1 MAATARDFNR
11 VQSRN
16 VLLSD
21 CPNNHNSKL
30 QRALAYLMKL
40 YCVGCGPGDPE
51 LLTVRAV
58 NLIKSAE
65 VIFAPTAREGKPSI
79 ALSVVDQYVDR
90 SAKTVSLVF
99 PMVKDRESLKD
110 YWKRNAAEIAAAV
123 RTGKK
128 VVYLTVGDPALYST
142 WIYIHRELKKDYPD
156 VEIEIVPGV
165 ASLFAIANKAKI
177 SLAEG
182 DETVA
187 IVPACYDMER
197 VRRTA
202 NACDTVI
209 FLKDGRY
216 FDNVIAMLGEAGFP
230 DDATLAI
237 AQDVDSE
244 GEILELTKLADQ
256 RGRKGPT
263 EKYFSI
269 MVAKKN
275 AR

>member
-1 MAATARDFNR
+1 
-11 VQSRN
+11 
-16 VLLSD
+16 
-21 CPNNHNSKL
+21 
-30 QRALAYLMKL
+30 MKL
-40 YCVGCGPGDPE
+40 FCVGCGPGDPE

-79 ALSVVDQYVDR
+79 ALSVVEKYIDR
-90 SAKTVSLVF
+90 STKTVSLIF

-110 YWKRNAAEIAAAV
+110 YWKRNAEEIAGAV
-123 RTGKK
+123 RSGKN

-142 WIYIHRELKKDYPD
+142 WIYIHRELKKSHKD
-156 VEIEIVPGV
+156 VEVEIVPGIT
-165 ASLFAIANKAKI
+165 SIFAIAAKAKI

-182 DETVA
+182 EETVA
-187 IVPACYDMER
+187 VVPACYDMER
-197 VRRTA
+197 VKRTA

-216 FDNVIAMLGEAGFP
+216 FDSVIDMLAQAGFP
-230 DDATLAI
+230 GDATIAI
-237 AQDVDSE
+237 AQDVSDE
-244 GEILELTKLADQ
+244 GEILEVKKLSDLQ
-256 RGRKGPT
+256 GKKGPT

-275 AR
+275 VGRD